1 MPRVYNKNLPL
12 QQFLCKSQRGA
23 ESEGRVVHE
32 RAGAGVAKLVAAVVG
47 GDHDADE
54 LAAAGVFKELLQ
66 VADDRAIGLPS
77 LELEDLCLWSLALR
91 GQLWLLSLGC

>member
-1 MPRVYNKNLPL
+1 MYNKNLRI
-12 QQFLCKSQRGA
+12 QQFLSESQCGA
-23 ESEGRVVHE
+23 KPEGRVVHQC
-32 RAGAGVAKLVAAVVG
+32 AGAGVAELVAAVVG
-47 GDHDADE
+47 GDHDANE
-54 LAAAGVFKELLQ
+54 LTTAGVFKELLQ